1 VLAFDSKEAGAWR
14 FLICWVVPSWIVF
27 ELAPTK
33 LFHYTLPMYPAFALM
48 AGAAADAWFRT
59 GEWTRGRWISLGLF
73 LGVSF
78 LVALLASPWALAGL
92 RADAAAD
99 FGPMLAERVAFEW
112 TQAWNAT
119 DIGYW
124 PTILILLA
132 AGATAYAVWRK
143 LPVAVLIGL
152 LLCSVAGGVL
162 YRSVLLPNQSWIL
175 STKAALSALSEL
187 CALPEGSSAW
197 EESGCQGRAPKIIRA
212 ISFAEPSLVFHLGN
226 RITLPPVSEAEIPP
240 VSEDARP
247 AWLINTGE
255 EAGREAL
262 AELVAA
268 AAAADRCIRFARR
281 YAMNYSNG
289 DPSVL
294 VAAVVEP
301 AGCPASAPPPELR
314 RSEEDSSPELE
325 N

>member
-1 VLAFDSKEAGAWR
+1 
-14 FLICWVVPSWIVF
+14 VF
-27 ELAPTK
+27 EIAPTK

-48 AGAAADAWFRT
+48 AGAAADTWFRT
-59 GEWTRGRWISLGLF
+59 DEWKRGRWISLGLF
-73 LGVSF
+73 LGISV
-78 LVALLASPWALAGL
+78 LIALLASPWALAQL

-99 FGPMLAERVAFEW
+99 FGPLLADRVAFEW
-112 TQAWNAT
+112 AQAWDAT
-119 DIGYW
+119 GVGYW

-132 AGATAYAVWRK
+132 AGATAYAVWKK
-143 LPVAVLIGL
+143 LPAGVLVGL
-152 LLCSVAGGVL
+152 VLCSIAGGVL
-162 YRSVLLPNQSWIL
+162 YRTVVLPNQSWIL
-175 STKAALSALSEL
+175 STRASLSALTEL
-187 CALPEGSSAW
+187 CALPEGSAVW
-197 EESGCQGRAPKIIRA
+197 EKSGCEGRAPKIIRA
-212 ISFAEPSLVFHLGN
+212 ISFAEPSLVFRLGN
-226 RITLPPVSEAEIPP
+226 RITLPPVSRAVLPP
-240 VSEDARP
+240 VSDDPRP

-262 AELVAA
+262 QELVAA

-301 AGCPASAPPPELR
+301 AGCPSSRPPLDLR
-314 RSEEDSSPELE
+314 EREDEPPSELE